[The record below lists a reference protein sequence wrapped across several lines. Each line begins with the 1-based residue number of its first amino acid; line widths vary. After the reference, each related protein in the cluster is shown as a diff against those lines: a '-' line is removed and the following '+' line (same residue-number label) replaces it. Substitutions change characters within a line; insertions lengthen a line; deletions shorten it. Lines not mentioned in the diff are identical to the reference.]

1 MPCVEHHQLRAEVEL
16 SPTHSGHLRHTRR
29 VHGGPQ
35 PHYSRASSAAS
46 EDPALQARGLL
57 GTVVT
62 TVTDI
67 TSNTIKS
74 LANLLGLGTDTSSPT
89 PPPSTPTSTSAS
101 TSTSTS
107 TDPGNGN
114 AGGNPGGGQSST
126 TKPSSPLPT
135 PTPAPGAPANGGGG
149 NGNGSNNGNGGN
161 GNGSNNGNGGNSG
174 NNQNPPSPGS
184 GTTSGPAVP
193 PQTTALNNGP
203 SLSTPPTVPN
213 PGADHSSG
221 EGVGNAANQQ
231 PSTASTTTSS
241 GDGAGGSSTIPGIML
256 GADKNAEDDGSLTGN
271 GLTVVSSSAHADVGG
286 DSGGDQGAGGGSGGR
301 TSSTRDSNGNIV
313 PTSTK
318 IATPG
323 IEGGTGG
330 LAAPTRIAVGVV
342 VTFSILGFLATLLV
356 FRRRKIA
363 KREKRRQRWWSRK
376 RRRESQEYSDEK
388 EPPENDNPLVVNA
401 KASTSTAA
409 STAPPV
415 TPTSPHHFIP
425 APPSPLPMAEVRKG
439 SHLVDY
445 GHMPSSSRG
454 QDRSSVGSLISLA
467 SSTRIIVEGS
477 FKTNSED
484 SHDGSP
490 SAPGSLHH
498 RPHIRPPL
506 KAAIDRTSAYSG
518 QPRSPSS
525 SRPASLGSIPE
536 GDRAYSDE
544 SGGSRRSDL
553 AVHPSHSPNIFT
565 NPDMYDLPRHA
576 VTSSISSTQDSWS
589 PPTRRDSSSIP
600 SPSRYTRLSSSTG
613 GTGGTSDSLRH
624 ILAVTDRSSS
634 PNPFDDP
641 AMYNLPQHQ
650 QRHHRTTVYSM
661 SSTAESGD
669 ASIIASSCYENFN
682 DEEFEKVGVPFIG
695 NLSDELSLTRGDE
708 VRVLKTYEDGWAL
721 VERSVKDGKNDA
733 ERGLIPVACLGGL
746 ELSGSVRVEGG
757 RNYPPRVDSYTTSSA
772 HVRS

>member
-1 MPCVEHHQLRAEVEL
+1 MLFNYLINNSSMPCVEHHWQLRTEVEL

-35 PHYSRASSAAS
+35 PHYSRAHSAAS

-89 PPPSTPTSTSAS
+89 PPPSTPSSTSASAS

-107 TDPGNGN
+107 TNPGNGN

-126 TKPSSPLPT
+126 TKPPSSPSPT

-149 NGNGSNNGNGGN
+149 KRGN
-161 GNGSNNGNGGNSG
+161 
-174 NNQNPPSPGS
+174 NNQNPPLPPGS

-193 PQTTALNNGP
+193 QQTTALNNGP
-203 SLSTPPTVPN
+203 SPSTPPSVPN

-221 EGVGNAANQQ
+221 EGVWKRCQRASFDCVYHYCKRPAAMER
-231 PSTASTTTSS
+231 
-241 GDGAGGSSTIPGIML
+241 GGRRRGRWLVDGQR
-256 GADKNAEDDGSLTGN
+256 
-271 GLTVVSSSAHADVGG
+271 AHCH
-286 DSGGDQGAGGGSGGR
+286 SGGDQGAGGGSGGR
-301 TSSTRDSNGNIV
+301 TSSTSDSNGNIV

-330 LAAPTRIAVGVV
+330 LAAPIRVAVGVI
-342 VTFSILGFLATLLV
+342 VTFSILGFLATLL
-356 FRRRKIA
+356 
-363 KREKRRQRWWSRK
+363 REKRRQRWG
-376 RRRESQEYSDEK
+376 SQEYSDEK

-409 STAPPV
+409 STAPPS
-415 TPTSPHHFIP
+415 T
-425 APPSPLPMAEVRKG
+425 M
-439 SHLVDY
+439 

-490 SAPGSLHH
+490 SATGSLHH

-576 VTSSISSTQDSWS
+576 VASSISSAQGSYS
-589 PPTRRDSSSIP
+589 PHTRRDSSSASIP
-600 SPSRYTRLSSSTG
+600 SPSPYTRLSSSTG

-650 QRHHRTTVYSM
+650 QKHHRTVYSM

-669 ASIIASSCYENFN
+669 ASII
-682 DEEFEKVGVPFIG
+682 EFEKVGVP
-695 NLSDELSLTRGDE
+695 RGDE
-708 VRVLKTYEDGWAL
+708 VRVLKVYEDGWAL
-721 VERSVKDGKNDA
+721 VEMSVKDGKNDA

-746 ELSGSVRVEGG
+746 ELSGSVRDEGG